1 MPTIKVPQ
9 AGKAV
14 QSGTVRR
21 WLKKTGDSVE
31 KGDILVELDTEEGLL
46 QVEAPLSGRLGQTLL
61 AAGKTAPVH
70 SSLAVIIED
79 SSAAAGNADTV
90 LPETAGS
97 TAPTQGPAGTVTP
110 ILMPKAGQSM
120 EEGTLLKW
128 RVSVGSTIKKGDVIF
143 EIETD
148 KATMEVEATDSGRL
162 ARIVL
167 LEGEM
172 LPVLQPVAYLADND
186 ADVDAYIAMQGD
198 AQQGTGDR
206 GQGTGDGNDQSRRH
220 PSSFAGTPAN
230 SAGVAPS
237 PATAQDHA
245 TRALAT
251 ASMSEGGRVK
261 ASPAARRLAAER
273 SVDLSTI
280 STGSGPRGRIL
291 STDVAIG
298 GAAAKRRRMSQMRKA
313 IARNLL
319 LSKQTIPHFYVR
331 LTINAESLLAF
342 YQSRKAL
349 YPCSINDVIVH
360 AAART
365 IQEFPAFRSRIEGD
379 EIVESA
385 SANIGIAVG
394 LDEGLVVPVVLG
406 AEGMNLQQI
415 GATTRRLAESA
426 RAGKIEGMGQGCF
439 TITNLGMFGTEE
451 FAAIIN
457 PPEAA
462 ILAVGAIRQA
472 AVVKDGVVQPG
483 KVMTV
488 TLSADHRVVDGML
501 AAKFL
506 ARLKGLLESP
516 AEMV

>member
-9 AGKAV
+9 AGKAI

-46 QVEAPLSGRLGQTLL
+46 QVEAPLSGRLAQILL
-61 AAGKTAPVH
+61 AAGKTALVH
-70 SSLAVIIED
+70 AALAVIEGS
-79 SSAAAGNADTV
+79 SSATCNSDTV
-90 LPETAGS
+90 SPASERP
-97 TAPTQGPAGTVTP
+97 TAPTQGPVGTVIP

-148 KATMEVEATDSGRL
+148 KATMEVEATDAGRL

-186 ADVDAYIAMQGD
+186 ADVDAYIAMQGN

-220 PSSFAGTPAN
+220 PSSFAGTPAD

-237 PATAQDHA
+237 PATAQEHA

-251 ASMSEGGRVK
+251 ASMSQGGRVK
-261 ASPAARRLAAER
+261 ASPAARILAAQR

-280 STGSGPRGRIL
+280 PTGSGPGGRIL
-291 STDVAIG
+291 STDVAVG
-298 GAAAKRRRMSQMRKA
+298 GAASNRRRMSQMRKA

-319 LSKQTIPHFYVR
+319 LSKQTIPHFYIR
-331 LTINAESLLAF
+331 LTINAEPLLAF
-342 YQSRKAL
+342 YQSQKAR

-360 AAART
+360 ASART

-379 EIVESA
+379 EVVESA
-385 SANIGIAVG
+385 GANIGIAVG

-426 RAGKIEGMGQGCF
+426 RAGKIEGLGQGCF

-462 ILAVGAIRQA
+462 ILAVGAIRQD
-472 AVVKDGVVQPG
+472 VVVRDGVVQPG

-506 ARLKGLLESP
+506 ARLKELLESP
-516 AEMV
+516 AQLV